1 MLEITNLS
9 FKYPKSRKV
18 LYKNLHITF
27 TQGEIYG
34 LMGQNG
40 EGKSTLLKLMAGL
53 LPPNQGEIKWN
64 NHLIG
69 GRDSLQDLFFLPE
82 ETELPPTSLKKYA
95 SLLAPLYPNFSMNYF
110 DHACSALSLEMK
122 KPMHKMSFGQKKKSL
137 IALGL
142 ATQTS
147 LLLLDEPTN
156 GLDVQSKATLRSLL
170 IEEKRNN
177 RTIII
182 STHQARDLQ
191 EIITALSIMHDNS
204 LIFHHPL
211 SFLQEHLTMSLD
223 GHDQAFYTA
232 PIGGI
237 KQSLVAKNLPAHTNN
252 EEALDLEFV
261 YLAAINEEHKLN
273 NYLSTI
279 MRGGLHNDNA

>member
-1 MLEITNLS
+1 M
-9 FKYPKSRKV
+9 
-18 LYKNLHITF
+18 YKNLHITF

-53 LPPNQGEIKWN
+53 LSPNQGQIKWN
-64 NHLIG
+64 NHLLG

-82 ETELPPTSLKKYA
+82 ETELPPTSLRKYA
-95 SLLAPLYPNFSMNYF
+95 SLLAPLYPHFSMSYF
-110 DHACSALSLEMK
+110 NHACSAFALEIK

-156 GLDVQSKATLRSLL
+156 GLDVQSKSTLRSLL
-170 IEEKRNN
+170 VEEKRNN

-191 EIITALSIMHDNS
+191 EIITALSIMHNNS
-204 LIFHHPL
+204 LIFHYPL
-211 SFLQEHLTMSLD
+211 DFLQANLTMSLD
-223 GHDQAFYTA
+223 GHDQSFYTA

-237 KQSLVAKNLPAHTNN
+237 KQSLIPRNLPEPTSSD
-252 EEALDLEFV
+252 ESLDLEFI
-261 YLAAINEEHKLN
+261 YLAAIHEQNKLN

-279 MRGGLHNDNA
+279 IKGG